1 MVPSTYALPSTSLP
15 PHHNA
20 ASTKCSPSF
29 ATPLTTEVAIT
40 ASVDFRAFTP
50 SKNILPNL
58 GWDWWQNFVINNLTE
73 AQLEQVNKEGKS
85 KLEDLDVAALL
96 RITVKSWREINLY
109 ANLPNNYRRYVS
121 NMIDVRNKWFGHNKV
136 EISYKDKKN
145 LLKSLGVLCN
155 FFEKIINTY
164 EYTQDIND
172 FKNYIKDADFS
183 QEIEDSSFSEPLIQ
197 NLEPYYIQEN
207 YQVCPINE
215 VEPYRR
221 NIENVEFPGPIISGS
236 KRYDVVLYIAVI
248 LVEFMFLLCLMQLI
262 EPVQIVEKYAVQER
276 IDNHMLSM
284 IKWTVGIYAVGIV
297 LGMILP
303 MEYNENS
310 QQKIYNKKTSVVLL
324 VCLVIEIII
333 LSLASKYIKVDI
345 VDDQTWFFGLFGN
358 KSLVEQGNSE
368 TVTASIIIGTF
379 FNFVIGMALIVWR
392 KRD

>member
-1 MVPSTYALPSTSLP
+1 MNMTVGFYVCKKMIAY
-15 PHHNA
+15 
-20 ASTKCSPSF
+20 
-29 ATPLTTEVAIT
+29 EVDVGFELKRWLA
-40 ASVDFRAFTP
+40 
-50 SKNILPNL
+50 NILPKF
-58 GWDWWQNFVINNLTE
+58 GWDWWQNFVINNLTKE
-73 AQLEQVNKEGKS
+73 QLEQVNKDGKS

-96 RITVKSWREINLY
+96 RITEKSWREIKSY
-109 ANLPNNYRRYVS
+109 AKLPNKYRQYVFQ
-121 NMIDVRNKWFGHNKV
+121 MREVRNEWFGHKKV
-136 EISYKDKKN
+136 EISYNDKDN

-172 FKNYIKDADFS
+172 FMNFIKDADFS
-183 QEIEDSSFSEPLIQ
+183 QEIEDSYFSEPLIQ
-197 NLEPYYIQEN
+197 NLEPYDIQEN
-207 YQVCPINE
+207 YQVFNE

-221 NIENVEFPGPIISGS
+221 NIENKEFPVPIISGS
-236 KRYDVVLYIAVI
+236 KRYDVVLYIAV
-248 LVEFMFLLCLMQLI
+248 FLLEFISFFCLMPII
-262 EPVQIVEKYAVQER
+262 EPPQSVEEYAVQEN
-276 IDNHMLSM
+276 IKLLM
-284 IKWTVGIYAVGIV
+284 IGCTVCIYTVGIV

>member
-1 MVPSTYALPSTSLP
+1 MKVTVGFQVCKKMKEYD
-15 PHHNA
+15 
-20 ASTKCSPSF
+20 
-29 ATPLTTEVAIT
+29 PLVGVELKQWL
-40 ASVDFRAFTP
+40 
-50 SKNILPNL
+50 KNILPNL
-58 GWDWWQNFVINNLTE
+58 GWDWWQNFVINNLTKE
-73 AQLEQVNKEGKS
+73 QLEQVNKDGKS

-96 RITVKSWREINLY
+96 RITEKSWREIKSY
-109 ANLPNNYRRYVS
+109 AKLPNKYRQYVFQ
-121 NMIDVRNKWFGHNKV
+121 MREVRNEWFGHKKV
-136 EISYKDKKN
+136 EISYNDKDN

-172 FKNYIKDADFS
+172 FMNFIKDADFS
-183 QEIEDSSFSEPLIQ
+183 QEIEDSYFSEPLIQ
-197 NLEPYYIQEN
+197 NLEPYDIQEN
-207 YQVCPINE
+207 YQVFNE

-221 NIENVEFPGPIISGS
+221 NIENKEFPVPIISGS
-236 KRYDVVLYIAVI
+236 KRYDVVLYIAV
-248 LVEFMFLLCLMQLI
+248 FLLEFISFFCLMPII
-262 EPVQIVEKYAVQER
+262 EPPQSVEEYAVQEN
-276 IDNHMLSM
+276 IKLLM
-284 IKWTVGIYAVGIV
+284 IGCTVCIYTVGIV

>member
-1 MVPSTYALPSTSLP
+1 MKVTVGFQVCKKMKEYD
-15 PHHNA
+15 
-20 ASTKCSPSF
+20 
-29 ATPLTTEVAIT
+29 PLVGVELKQWL
-40 ASVDFRAFTP
+40 
-50 SKNILPNL
+50 KNILPNL

-109 ANLPNNYRRYVS
+109 ANLPNNYRQYVS

>member
-1 MVPSTYALPSTSLP
+1 MKVTVGFQVCKKMKEYD
-15 PHHNA
+15 
-20 ASTKCSPSF
+20 
-29 ATPLTTEVAIT
+29 PLVGVELKQWL
-40 ASVDFRAFTP
+40 
-50 SKNILPNL
+50 KNILPNL

-172 FKNYIKDADFS
+172 FMNFIKDADFS
-183 QEIEDSSFSEPLIQ
+183 QEIEDSYFSEPLIQ
-197 NLEPYYIQEN
+197 NLEPYDIQEN
-207 YQVCPINE
+207 YQVFNE

-221 NIENVEFPGPIISGS
+221 NIENKEFPVPIISGS
-236 KRYDVVLYIAVI
+236 KRYDVVLYIAV
-248 LVEFMFLLCLMQLI
+248 FLLEFISFFCLMPII
-262 EPVQIVEKYAVQER
+262 EPPQSVEEYAVQEN
-276 IDNHMLSM
+276 IKLLM
-284 IKWTVGIYAVGIV
+284 IGCTVCIYTVGIV

-324 VCLVIEIII
+324 ICLVIEIII

>member
-1 MVPSTYALPSTSLP
+1 MKVTVGFQVCKKMKEYD
-15 PHHNA
+15 PHVGVEL
-20 ASTKCSPSF
+20 KQW
-29 ATPLTTEVAIT
+29 L
-40 ASVDFRAFTP
+40 
-50 SKNILPNL
+50 KNILPNL

-136 EISYKDKKN
+136 EISYIDKKN
-145 LLKSLGVLCN
+145 LLKSLDVLCN

-221 NIENVEFPGPIISGS
+221 NIENVEFPVPIISGS
-236 KRYDVVLYIAVI
+236 KRYDVVLYFAVFV
-248 LVEFMFLLCLMQLI
+248 VEIMSIICLMQLMQFI
-262 EPVQIVEKYAVQER
+262 EPVPIVEKYAVQER

-345 VDDQTWFFGLFGN
+345 VDDQTWFFGFFGN

-379 FNFVIGMALIVWR
+379 INFVIGMALIVWR

>member
-1 MVPSTYALPSTSLP
+1 MKVTVGFQVCKKMKEYD
-15 PHHNA
+15 
-20 ASTKCSPSF
+20 
-29 ATPLTTEVAIT
+29 PLVGVELKQWL
-40 ASVDFRAFTP
+40 
-50 SKNILPNL
+50 KNILPNL

-197 NLEPYYIQEN
+197 NLEPYDIQEN
-207 YQVCPINE
+207 YQVFNE

-221 NIENVEFPGPIISGS
+221 NIENKEFPVPIISGS
-236 KRYDVVLYIAVI
+236 KRYDVVLYIAV
-248 LVEFMFLLCLMQLI
+248 FLLEFISFFCLMPII
-262 EPVQIVEKYAVQER
+262 EPPQSVEEYAVQEN
-276 IDNHMLSM
+276 IKLLM
-284 IKWTVGIYAVGIV
+284 IGCTVCIYTVGIV

>member
-1 MVPSTYALPSTSLP
+1 MKVTVGFQVCKKMKEYD
-15 PHHNA
+15 
-20 ASTKCSPSF
+20 
-29 ATPLTTEVAIT
+29 PLVGVELKQWL
-40 ASVDFRAFTP
+40 
-50 SKNILPNL
+50 KNILPNL
-58 GWDWWQNFVINNLTE
+58 GWDWWQNFVINNLTKE
-73 AQLEQVNKEGKS
+73 QLEQVNKDGKS

-96 RITVKSWREINLY
+96 RITEKSWREINLY

-172 FKNYIKDADFS
+172 FMNFIKDADFS
-183 QEIEDSSFSEPLIQ
+183 QEIEDSYFSEPLIQ
-197 NLEPYYIQEN
+197 NLEPYDIQEN
-207 YQVCPINE
+207 YQVFNE

-221 NIENVEFPGPIISGS
+221 NIENKEFPVPIISGS
-236 KRYDVVLYIAVI
+236 KRYDVVLYIAV
-248 LVEFMFLLCLMQLI
+248 FLLEFISFFCLMPII
-262 EPVQIVEKYAVQER
+262 EPPQSVEEYAVQEN
-276 IDNHMLSM
+276 IKLLM
-284 IKWTVGIYAVGIV
+284 IGCTVCIYTVGIV

-324 VCLVIEIII
+324 ICLVIEIII
-333 LSLASKYIKVDI
+333 LSLAWKYIKFDI

>member
-1 MVPSTYALPSTSLP
+1 MNMTVGFYVCKKMIAY
-15 PHHNA
+15 
-20 ASTKCSPSF
+20 
-29 ATPLTTEVAIT
+29 EVDVGFELKRWLA
-40 ASVDFRAFTP
+40 
-50 SKNILPNL
+50 NILPKF
-58 GWDWWQNFVINNLTE
+58 GWDWWQNFVINNLTKE
-73 AQLEQVNKEGKS
+73 QLEQVNKDGKS

-96 RITVKSWREINLY
+96 RITEKSWREIKSY
-109 ANLPNNYRRYVS
+109 AKLPNKYRQYVFQ
-121 NMIDVRNKWFGHNKV
+121 MREVRNEWFGHKKV
-136 EISYKDKKN
+136 EISYNDKDN

-172 FKNYIKDADFS
+172 FMNFIKDADFS
-183 QEIEDSSFSEPLIQ
+183 QEIEDSYFSEPLIQ
-197 NLEPYYIQEN
+197 NLEPYDIQEN
-207 YQVCPINE
+207 YQVFNE

-221 NIENVEFPGPIISGS
+221 NIENKEFPVPIISGS
-236 KRYDVVLYIAVI
+236 KRYDVVLYIAV
-248 LVEFMFLLCLMQLI
+248 FLLEFISFFCLMPII
-262 EPVQIVEKYAVQER
+262 EPPQSVEEYAVQEN
-276 IDNHMLSM
+276 IKLLM
-284 IKWTVGIYAVGIV
+284 IGCTVCIYTVGIV

-324 VCLVIEIII
+324 ICLVIEIII
-333 LSLASKYIKVDI
+333 LSLAWKYIKFDI

>member
-1 MVPSTYALPSTSLP
+1 M
-15 PHHNA
+15 
-20 ASTKCSPSF
+20 
-29 ATPLTTEVAIT
+29 
-40 ASVDFRAFTP
+40 
-50 SKNILPNL
+50 
-58 GWDWWQNFVINNLTE
+58 
-73 AQLEQVNKEGKS
+73 EQVNKDGKS

-96 RITVKSWREINLY
+96 RITEKSWREIKSY
-109 ANLPNNYRRYVS
+109 AKLPNKYRQYVFQ
-121 NMIDVRNKWFGHNKV
+121 MREVRNEWFGHKKV
-136 EISYKDKKN
+136 EISYNDKDN

-172 FKNYIKDADFS
+172 FMNFIKDADFS
-183 QEIEDSSFSEPLIQ
+183 QEIEDSYFSEPLIQ
-197 NLEPYYIQEN
+197 NLEPYDIQEN
-207 YQVCPINE
+207 YQVFNE

-221 NIENVEFPGPIISGS
+221 NIENKEFPVPIISGS
-236 KRYDVVLYIAVI
+236 KRYDVVLYIAV
-248 LVEFMFLLCLMQLI
+248 FLLEFISFFCLMPII
-262 EPVQIVEKYAVQER
+262 EPPQSVEEYAVQEN
-276 IDNHMLSM
+276 IKLLM
-284 IKWTVGIYAVGIV
+284 IGCTVCIYTVGIV

-324 VCLVIEIII
+324 ICLVIEIII
-333 LSLASKYIKVDI
+333 LSLAWKYIKFDI